1 MLTREDRMTDF
12 DPLADLKPAAY
23 APFRNPRDY
32 ILSWTDQIWIDKG
45 LGRLGEHYADDIK
58 VHTAY
63 GETYDFDHVLTNSV
77 QKMSAF
83 PNGGGGSGEDVIWEQ
98 RGPMGFISSHRVL
111 KTGTN
116 LGHWTYGPPTG
127 RNWISRTIAHCVVQ
141 DGKVVEEWL
150 VRDEYAVL
158 ESLGVDPERVATE
171 LAAASPVTGE
181 TLTISDEAGPFAG
194 KYPNPAR
201 TGVSG
206 ARPDRFDDECQAI
219 VEMYRDVWDARR
231 FDLATKYCDSKV
243 VCHTVRLRRAQGIDG
258 YQQQIIDLLAAFP
271 DGKIEIRDLVVCK
284 SDELGTR
291 IAAIWVLHGTYS
303 GVPLYGAPTGTPVK
317 ILGATHF
324 EMKDGKILRE
334 WRLFDE
340 IAVLAQIL
348 SARKANAAAVDR
360 GTA

>member
-1 MLTREDRMTDF
+1 MTEF
-12 DPLADLKPAAY
+12 DPLADLDPDAY
-23 APFRNPRDY
+23 APFRDPRDY

-63 GETYDFDHVLTNSV
+63 GETYDFDFVLTNSV

-83 PNGGGGSGEDVIWEQ
+83 PNGGGGSGEDVVWEQ

-111 KTGTN
+111 KTGTH
-116 LGHWTYGPPTG
+116 LGYWNYGPPTG

-158 ESLGVDPERVATE
+158 QSLGIDPERVA
-171 LAAASPVTGE
+171 ADMAKASPVTGE
-181 TLTISDEAGPFAG
+181 VMAISDDAGPFAG
-194 KYPNPAR
+194 RYPDPAR
-201 TGVSG
+201 LGISG
-206 ARPDRFDDECQAI
+206 ARPERFDDLCNMI
-219 VEMYRDVWDARR
+219 VAMYDEVWDRRR
-231 FDLATKYCDSKV
+231 FDRVTAYCDPKV
-243 VCHTVRLRRAQGIDG
+243 VCHTVRMHRAQGVDG

-271 DGKIEIRDLVVCK
+271 DGRIEVRDLVVCH

-291 IAAIWVLHGTYS
+291 IAAVWTLHGTYS
-303 GVPLYGAPTGTPVK
+303 GVPLYGPITRSPVK
-317 ILGATHF
+317 IMGITHF
-324 EMKDGKILRE
+324 ELRDGKILRE

-340 IAVLAQIL
+340 IAVLAQIIG
-348 SARKANAAAVDR
+348 ARANAALPYE
-360 GTA
+360 

>member
-1 MLTREDRMTDF
+1 MTAF

-23 APFRNPRDY
+23 APFRDPRDY

-63 GETYDFDHVLTNSV
+63 GETYDFDHVILNSV

-83 PNGGGGSGEDVIWEQ
+83 PNGGGGSGEDVVWEQ

-116 LGHWTYGPPTG
+116 LGYWVYGAPTG
-127 RNWISRTIAHCVVQ
+127 KNWVSRTIAHCLVQ

-158 ESLGVDPERVATE
+158 QSLGIDPETVAAD
-171 LAAASPVTGE
+171 LAKASPVTGE
-181 TLTISDEAGPFAG
+181 IMAIADDAGPFAG
-194 KYPNPAR
+194 DYANPVR
-201 TGVSG
+201 EGVSG
-206 ARPDRFDDECQAI
+206 IRPERFDAECQMI
-219 VEMYRDVWDARR
+219 MEMYETVWNRRR
-231 FDLATKYCDSKV
+231 FDRVIDYCDPKV
-243 VCHTVRLRRAQGIDG
+243 VCHTVRLHRAQAIDP
-258 YQQQIIDLLAAFP
+258 YQQQIIDLLAVFP
-271 DGKIEIRDLVVCK
+271 DGKIEVRDLVVCQ
-284 SDELGTR
+284 SSELGQR
-291 IAAIWVLHGTYS
+291 IAAIWVMHGTYS
-303 GVPLYGAPTGTPVK
+303 GVPLYGPPTRSPVK

-324 EMKDGKILRE
+324 EMRDGKILRE

-340 IAVLAQIL
+340 IAVLAQIIG
-348 SARKANAAAVDR
+348 ARSNAANQAI
-360 GTA
+360 TT

>member
-1 MLTREDRMTDF
+1 MQKF
-12 DPLADLKPAAY
+12 DPLADLDPAAY
-23 APFRNPRDY
+23 APFRDPRDY
-32 ILSWTDQIWIDKG
+32 ILSWTDQIWIEKG

-63 GETYDFDHVLTNSV
+63 GETYDFEHVLTNSV

-83 PNGGGGSGEDVIWEQ
+83 PNGGGGSGEDVVWEQ

-158 ESLGVDPERVATE
+158 QSLGIDPEQVA
-171 LAAASPVTGE
+171 ADMVRASPVTGE
-181 TLTISDEAGPFAG
+181 TLAITDDTPAFAG
-194 KYPNPAR
+194 SYPEPAKE
-201 TGVSG
+201 GISG
-206 ARPDRFDDECQAI
+206 KRPDRFQPECDTI
-219 VEMYRDVWDARR
+219 VAMYNEVWNRKR
-231 FDLATKYCDSKV
+231 FDRVSAYCDSKV
-243 VCHTVRLRRAQGIDG
+243 VCHTVRMHRAQGIDG

-271 DGKIEIRDLVVCK
+271 DGRIEVRDLVVCQ
-284 SDELGTR
+284 SDELGMR
-291 IAAIWVLHGTYS
+291 IAAIWTLHGTYS
-303 GVPLYGAPTGTPVK
+303 GVPLYGPTTGKPVK
-317 ILGATHF
+317 IMGAAHF

-340 IAVLAQIL
+340 IAVMAQIIG
-348 SARKANAAAVDR
+348 ARPAAA
-360 GTA
+360 

>member
-1 MLTREDRMTDF
+1 MPDF
-12 DPLADLKPAAY
+12 DPLADLQQAAY
-23 APFRNPRDY
+23 APFRDPRDY

-63 GETYDFDHVLTNSV
+63 GETYDFEHVILNSV

-83 PNGGGGSGEDVIWEQ
+83 PNGGGGSGEDVVWEQ

-116 LGHWTYGPPTG
+116 LGYWTYGPPTG
-127 RNWISRTIAHCVVQ
+127 KNWVSRTIAHCLVQ

-158 ESLGVDPERVATE
+158 QSLGIDPEAVAAD
-171 LAAASPVTGE
+171 LAKASPVTGE
-181 TLTISDEAGPFAG
+181 IMAIADDAGPFAG
-194 KYPNPAR
+194 TYPNPAR
-201 TGVSG
+201 EGVSG
-206 ARPDRFDDECQAI
+206 VRPERFDAECQTI
-219 VEMYRDVWDARR
+219 LDMYETVWNRRR
-231 FDLATKYCDSKV
+231 FDRVVDYCDPKV
-243 VCHTVRLRRAQGIDG
+243 VCHTVRLHRAQAIDP
-258 YQQQIIDLLAAFP
+258 YQQQIIDLLAVFP
-271 DGKIEIRDLVVCK
+271 DGKIEVRDLVVCQ
-284 SDELGTR
+284 SGELGQR

-303 GVPLYGAPTGTPVK
+303 GVPLYGPPTRSPVK

-324 EMKDGKILRE
+324 EMRDGKILRE

-340 IAVLAQIL
+340 IAVLAQIIG
-348 SARKANAAAVDR
+348 ARTNAAKQA
-360 GTA
+360 TAD

>member
-1 MLTREDRMTDF
+1 MADF
-12 DPLADLKPAAY
+12 DPLADLDPSAY
-23 APFRNPRDY
+23 APFRDPRDY
-32 ILSWTDQIWIDKG
+32 ILSWTDQIWIERG
-45 LGRLGEHYADDIK
+45 LGRLGEHYARDIK

-63 GETYDFDHVLTNSV
+63 GETYDFDHVLINSV

-83 PNGGGGSGEDVIWEQ
+83 PNGGGGSGEDVVWEQ

-116 LGHWTYGPPTG
+116 LGYWTYGPPTG
-127 RNWISRTIAHCVVQ
+127 RNWISRTIAHCLVQ

-158 ESLGVDPERVATE
+158 ESLGIDPWAVAAD
-171 LAAASPVTGE
+171 LAQVSPVTGE
-181 TLTISDEAGPFAG
+181 VMAISDDAGPFAG

-201 TGVSG
+201 EGVSG
-206 ARPDRFDDECQAI
+206 KRPERFDEACNAI
-219 VEMYRDVWDARR
+219 AAMYEDVWNNRR
-231 FDLATKYCDSKV
+231 FDRAARYCDSKV
-243 VCHTVRLRRAQGIDG
+243 VCHTVRLHRAQGIDP

-271 DGKIEIRDLVVCK
+271 DGRIEIRDLVVCD
-284 SDELGTR
+284 SPELGQR

-303 GVPLYGAPTGTPVK
+303 GVPLYGPPTRTPVK

-324 EMKDGKILRE
+324 EMRDGKILRE

-340 IAVLAQIL
+340 IAVMAQIAG
-348 SARKANAAAVDR
+348 ARMNQGA
-360 GTA
+360 

>member
-1 MLTREDRMTDF
+1 MDKF
-12 DPLADLKPAAY
+12 DPLADLDPAAY
-23 APFRNPRDY
+23 APFRDPRDY

-63 GETYDFDHVLTNSV
+63 GETYDFNHVLTNSV

-158 ESLGVDPERVATE
+158 LSLGIDPEQVA
-171 LAAASPVTGE
+171 ADMVHASPITGE
-181 TLTISDEAGPFAG
+181 VLAITDETPAFSGN
-194 KYPNPAR
+194 YPEPGR
-201 TGVSG
+201 EGLSG
-206 ARPDRFDDECQAI
+206 RRPDRFQAECDAI
-219 VEMYRDVWDARR
+219 VAMYDEVWNRKR
-231 FDLATKYCDSKV
+231 FDRVSAYCDPKV
-243 VCHTVRLRRAQGIDG
+243 VSHTVRLHRAQGIDG
-258 YQQQIIDLLAAFP
+258 YQQQVIDLLAAFP
-271 DGKIEIRDLVVCK
+271 DGRIEVRDLVVCQ
-284 SDELGTR
+284 SDELGMR
-291 IAAIWVLHGTYS
+291 IAAIWTLHGTYS
-303 GVPLYGAPTGTPVK
+303 GVPLYGPPTRKPVK
-317 ILGATHF
+317 VMGATHF
-324 EMKDGKILRE
+324 EMKDNKILRE

-340 IAVLAQIL
+340 IAVMAQIIG
-348 SARKANAAAVDR
+348 ARTTAAA
-360 GTA
+360 

>member
-1 MLTREDRMTDF
+1 MPDF
-12 DPLADLKPAAY
+12 DQLADIDPNAY
-23 APFRNPRDY
+23 APFRDPRDY
-32 ILSWTDQIWIDKG
+32 ILSWTDQIWIEKG

-63 GETYDFDHVLTNSV
+63 GETYDFNHVIMNSV

-83 PNGGGGSGEDVIWEQ
+83 PNGGGGSGEDVVWEQ

-116 LGHWTYGPPTG
+116 LGYWNYGPPTG
-127 RNWISRTIAHCVVQ
+127 RNWVSRTIAHCLVQ

-158 ESLGVDPERVATE
+158 QSLGIDPEVIATE
-171 LAAASPVTGE
+171 MAKASPVTGQVME
-181 TLTISDEAGPFAG
+181 IADDAGPFARN
-194 KYPNPAR
+194 YSDPVR
-201 TGVSG
+201 EGVSG
-206 ARPDRFDDECQAI
+206 VRPDRFNAECQSI
-219 VEMYRDVWDARR
+219 LDMYEMVWNKRR
-231 FDLATKYCDSKV
+231 FDRVVDYCDAKV
-243 VCHTVRLRRAQGIDG
+243 VCHTVRLHRAQAIDP

-271 DGKIEIRDLVVCK
+271 DGRIEVRDLVVCQ
-284 SDELGTR
+284 SPELGQR
-291 IAAIWVLHGTYS
+291 IAAIWVLHGAYS
-303 GVPLYGAPTGTPVK
+303 GVPLYGPPTHSPVK

-340 IAVLAQIL
+340 IAVLAQIIGARSR
-348 SARKANAAAVDR
+348 SAA
-360 GTA
+360 

>member
-1 MLTREDRMTDF
+1 MPDF
-12 DPLADLKPAAY
+12 DPLADLMQAAY
-23 APFRNPRDY
+23 APFRDPRDY

-63 GETYDFDHVLTNSV
+63 GETYDFEHVILNSV

-83 PNGGGGSGEDVIWEQ
+83 PNGGGGSGEDVVWEQ

-116 LGHWTYGPPTG
+116 LGYWTYGPPTG
-127 RNWISRTIAHCVVQ
+127 KNWVSRTIAHCLVQ

-158 ESLGVDPERVATE
+158 QSLGIDPETVAAD
-171 LAAASPVTGE
+171 LAKASPVTGE
-181 TLTISDEAGPFAG
+181 IVAIADDVGPFAG
-194 KYPNPAR
+194 TYPNPAR
-201 TGVSG
+201 EGVSG
-206 ARPDRFDDECQAI
+206 VRPERFDAECQTI
-219 VEMYRDVWDARR
+219 LDMYETVWNRRR
-231 FDLATKYCDSKV
+231 FDRVVDYCDPKV
-243 VCHTVRLRRAQGIDG
+243 VCHTVRLHRAQAIDL
-258 YQQQIIDLLAAFP
+258 YQQQIIDLLAVFP
-271 DGKIEIRDLVVCK
+271 DGKIEVRDLVVCQ
-284 SDELGTR
+284 SGELGQR

-303 GVPLYGAPTGTPVK
+303 GVPLYGPPTRSRVK

-324 EMKDGKILRE
+324 EMRDGKILRE

-340 IAVLAQIL
+340 IAVLAQIIG
-348 SARKANAAAVDR
+348 ARTNAAKQA
-360 GTA
+360 TAD

>member
-1 MLTREDRMTDF
+1 MSVF
-12 DPLADLKPAAY
+12 DPLADLDPTAY
-23 APFRNPRDY
+23 APFRDPRDY
-32 ILSWTDQIWIDKG
+32 ILSWTDQIWIEKG

-63 GETYDFDHVLTNSV
+63 GETYDFDHVILNSV

-83 PNGGGGSGEDVIWEQ
+83 PNGGGGSGEDVVWEQ

-116 LGHWTYGPPTG
+116 LGYWNYGPPTG
-127 RNWISRTIAHCVVQ
+127 RNWVSRTIAHCLVQ

-158 ESLGVDPERVATE
+158 QSLGIDPETVAAE
-171 LAAASPVTGE
+171 MAKASPVTGQVMA
-181 TLTISDEAGPFAG
+181 IADDAGPFAG
-194 KYPNPAR
+194 HYRNPAR
-201 TGVSG
+201 EGISG
-206 ARPDRFDDECQAI
+206 GRPDRFNAECQSI
-219 VEMYRDVWDARR
+219 LDMYETVWNKRR
-231 FDLATKYCDSKV
+231 FDRVADYCDPKV
-243 VCHTVRLRRAQGIDG
+243 VCHTVRLHRAQAIDP

-271 DGKIEIRDLVVCK
+271 DGRIEVRDLAVCQ
-284 SDELGTR
+284 SPELGQR

-303 GVPLYGAPTGTPVK
+303 GVPLYGPTTQSPVK

-340 IAVLAQIL
+340 IAVLAQIIGARSN
-348 SARKANAAAVDR
+348 SAA
-360 GTA
+360 